1 MDGVSARAVRLVVIV
16 VCVGGVAG
24 MIVTSAL
31 KHNGAALTF
40 GLITAV
46 AILCLMVATAVTG
59 GVVAP
64 TGSTDVERLA
74 AGVEADVADLLE
86 SGADETAVRDLVRDA
101 VRLGRARAA
110 MADRPNARSSSPSP

>member
-1 MDGVSARAVRLVVIV
+1 MSARAVRLAVIA

-24 MIVTSAL
+24 MIVTSVL
-31 KHNGAALTF
+31 NHNGAALTF

-59 GVVAP
+59 GA
-64 TGSTDVERLA
+64 GIADAANMERLA
-74 AGVEADVADLLE
+74 ASVEEAAGELIQ
-86 SGADETAVRDLVRDA
+86 SGADELAVRDLIRHS

-110 MADRPNARSSSPSP
+110 SPATRANAGASTPP

>member
-1 MDGVSARAVRLVVIV
+1 VIA

-24 MIVTSAL
+24 MIVTSVL
-31 KHNGAALTF
+31 NHNGAALTF

-59 GVVAP
+59 GMGAA
-64 TGSTDVERLA
+64 DAADMERLA
-74 AGVEADVADLLE
+74 ASVEE
-86 SGADETAVRDLVRDA
+86 SAGALIEAGADEQAVRDLIRHA

-110 MADRPNARSSSPSP
+110 GPTNQARAGVSAPP

>member
-1 MDGVSARAVRLVVIV
+1 MTAVSARAVRLVVIA

-59 GVVAP
+59 GAVAP
-64 TGSTDVERLA
+64 TGTTDAERLA
-74 AGVEADVADLLE
+74 AAVEASVADLLE
-86 SGADETAVRDLVRDA
+86 AGADERAIRDLVRDA
-101 VRLGRARAA
+101 VRLGRARATPA
-110 MADRPNARSSSPSP
+110 PTPAARSNPAPP

>member
-1 MDGVSARAVRLVVIV
+1 VSARAVRLTVIA
-16 VCVGGVAG
+16 VCAGGVAG

-31 KHNGAALTF
+31 NHNGAALTF

-59 GVVAP
+59 GAGVSDAA
-64 TGSTDVERLA
+64 DVERLA
-74 AGVEADVADLLE
+74 ETVEESAGELIQA
-86 SGADETAVRDLVRDA
+86 GADELAVRDLIRHA

-110 MADRPNARSSSPSP
+110 RPATASNAGASAPP